1 MRILI
6 VGATSGIAKE
16 CARIWAGK
24 PGSQVAFL
32 LVGRNQAGLDAVAA
46 DLVVRNP
53 SARVRTFA
61 LDLTDPARISKLE
74 TELGALGLLDIALI
88 AQGELTDQSLA
99 QASTEALE
107 KSVTINAT
115 SVALF
120 AELSA
125 RLMSG
130 GGKIA
135 VIGSV
140 AGDRGRRANY
150 AYGASKAF
158 LHTFVRGMQH
168 RFAGTGVLP
177 IIVKPGPTATPMT
190 TALAVSGKLAPAD
203 AVAREIVSGIA
214 KGKKTIYAPGLWA
227 VIMLVVRLIPSPIF
241 DKLNF

>member
-16 CARIWAGK
+16 CARIWAGNT
-24 PGSQVAFL
+24 GSQVEFV
-32 LVGRNQAGLDAVAA
+32 LVGRNQTGLESVAA
-46 DLVVRNP
+46 DLKVRNP
-53 SARVRTFA
+53 SSTLSTFS
-61 LDLTDPARISKLE
+61 LDLTDSAQISQLE
-74 TELGALGLLDIALI
+74 TELGALGWLDVALI
-88 AQGELTDQSLA
+88 AQGELTDQALA
-99 QASTEALE
+99 ETSPEALA
-107 KSVTINAT
+107 KSVTVNAT

-120 AELSA
+120 AELAA
-125 RLMSG
+125 RLMPN

-140 AGDRGRRANY
+140 AGDRGRRTNY

-158 LHTFVRGMQH
+158 LHTYVRGMQH
-168 RFAGTGVLP
+168 RLAGTKILP

-203 AVAREIVSGIA
+203 AVARQIVSGIA

-241 DKLNF
+241 NKLNF